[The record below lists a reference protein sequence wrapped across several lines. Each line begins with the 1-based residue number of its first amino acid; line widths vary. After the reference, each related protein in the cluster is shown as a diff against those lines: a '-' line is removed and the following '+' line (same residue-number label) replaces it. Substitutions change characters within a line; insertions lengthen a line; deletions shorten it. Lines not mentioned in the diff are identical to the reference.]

1 MTSRMRVVRRSAI
14 AAALLLV
21 TAWPVSVAGSAL
33 VVQRQVLDPEVLI
46 ALGSHEWERL
56 PAVARLARRWPRAA
70 VILTEPV
77 RATDH
82 NCFRCGERIAWLAS
96 LGVQPNRV
104 SILRKRVTNTHDE
117 ALALGAYRE
126 THPLRR
132 VVVVTSPYHTRRA
145 LAAFT
150 AVLGERV
157 VIGVQPATDY
167 SPARP
172 AAWWRASYDRG
183 YVSYE
188 WAALA
193 WYGVRYGVNPL
204 VSLLPVLYS
213 VA

>member
-1 MTSRMRVVRRSAI
+1 VTKRLRVVRRGAI
-14 AAALLLV
+14 VTALVLM
-21 TAWPVSVAGSAL
+21 TAWPVSVAGSVL
-33 VVQRQVLDPEVLI
+33 VVQRQLLEPEVLI

-56 PAVARLARRWPRAA
+56 PAVARLARLWPGAM
-70 VILTEPV
+70 VLLTEPV

-82 NCFRCGERIAWLAS
+82 NCFRCGERIAWLAR
-96 LGVQPNRV
+96 LGVPADRIT
-104 SILRKRVTNTHDE
+104 ILPKRVANTHDE
-117 ALALGAYRE
+117 ALALGEYRRS
-126 THPLRR
+126 HPLRR

-150 AVLGERV
+150 SVLGSRV

-172 AAWWRASYDRG
+172 TSWWRNSYDRR

-204 VSLLPVLYS
+204 ISFVLPFGQS
-213 VA
+213 A